1 LHQGEFARGK
11 GKFHPVTYIPPA
23 EETDEEYDYIM
34 MTGRMLYHFHTG
46 TMTRNSEPIDKHEP
60 DAYLEINKKD
70 AKKLRIKE
78 GDRVKVTSRRG
89 EVETNARIGDRV
101 QPGQIFMPF
110 HYAESPA
117 NRLTNPV
124 LDKDAKIPELKVTA
138 VKIEK
143 VE

>member
-1 LHQGEFARGK
+1 
-11 GKFHPVTYIPPA
+11 
-23 EETDEEYDYIM
+23 
-34 MTGRMLYHFHTG
+34 
-46 TMTRNSEPIDKHEP
+46 
-60 DAYLEINKKD
+60 
-70 AKKLRIKE
+70 
-78 GDRVKVTSRRG
+78 VTSRRG
-89 EVETNARIGDRV
+89 EVETNVRIGDRV